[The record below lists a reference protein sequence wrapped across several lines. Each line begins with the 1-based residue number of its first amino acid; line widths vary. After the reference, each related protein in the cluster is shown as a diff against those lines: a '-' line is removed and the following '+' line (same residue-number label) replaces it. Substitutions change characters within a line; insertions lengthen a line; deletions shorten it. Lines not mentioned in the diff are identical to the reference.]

1 MTGTKGSAKLVLGQE
16 TVNDKSTDVL
26 EKGKTD
32 VFEIETTN
40 IGKVWIFFY
49 VLF

>member
-1 MTGTKGSAKLVLGQE
+1 MLLSPEICLEKGK
-16 TVNDKSTDVL
+16 DIL

-40 IGKVWIFFY
+40 IGKVIRKDY
-49 VLF
+49 LLNSI